1 MGFGHRIDKVRDPP
15 GRGPCAAVERLFN
28 LPDGVRPR
36 MAIRVKLDHVRPDR
50 KLTLTELAD
59 RVGMTIAN
67 ASSSERRRVSG
78 THFEA

>member
-1 MGFGHRIDKVRDPP
+1 
-15 GRGPCAAVERLFN
+15 
-28 LPDGVRPR
+28 